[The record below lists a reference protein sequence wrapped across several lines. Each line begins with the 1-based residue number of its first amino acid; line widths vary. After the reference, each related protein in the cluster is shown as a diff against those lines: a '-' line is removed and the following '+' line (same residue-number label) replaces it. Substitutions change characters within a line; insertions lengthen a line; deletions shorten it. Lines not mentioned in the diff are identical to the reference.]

1 MPGAARGGLS
11 QCAEA
16 QHEGAI
22 HDHEQCALAKWHAG
36 DGMKAAVA
44 TATAAEGSGLL
55 ATKN

>member
-1 MPGAARGGLS
+1 MKAPSTTTSSADAN
-11 QCAEA
+11 
-16 QHEGAI
+16 
-22 HDHEQCALAKWHAG
+22 WHAG